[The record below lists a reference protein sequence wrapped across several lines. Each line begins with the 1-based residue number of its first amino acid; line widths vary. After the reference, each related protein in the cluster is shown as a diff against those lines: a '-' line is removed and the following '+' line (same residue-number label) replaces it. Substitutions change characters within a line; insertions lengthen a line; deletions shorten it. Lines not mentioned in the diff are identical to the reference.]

1 MSTNTKKSKSSE
13 ETLEKLRA
21 FINEKG
27 GIVKKEEFAALDV
40 DYRKI
45 LELVENSSSRKSK
58 SENFISKF
66 AKYYTPAVCYG
77 ALALAIIPPIV
88 LLIMGK
94 PAMWGDW
101 IYRALTFLVIS
112 CPCALVLSVPLA
124 FFSGI
129 GAGSKIGILFKGGAA
144 LETLKDITSVVMDKT
159 GTITK
164 GNFKVQD
171 VIPLGNA
178 TRHEILSLA
187 ASCEESS
194 THPIGKSIMEAAK
207 DENVT
212 YKTPEN
218 AKEIAGHGSVITID
232 NSEILAGNKKLMAQ
246 YHVTGDYPETTS
258 YGTEVFLAKDGVLI
272 GAIVIA
278 DTLKDDAKSAIA
290 SLKASCVLLVYF
302 KSYSNFDTIRR
313 KILRQS

>member
-1 MSTNTKKSKSSE
+1 
-13 ETLEKLRA
+13 
-21 FINEKG
+21 
-27 GIVKKEEFAALDV
+27 
-40 DYRKI
+40 
-45 LELVENSSSRKSK
+45 
-58 SENFISKF
+58 
-66 AKYYTPAVCYG
+66 
-77 ALALAIIPPIV
+77 
-88 LLIMGK
+88 
-94 PAMWGDW
+94 
-101 IYRALTFLVIS
+101 
-112 CPCALVLSVPLA
+112 
-124 FFSGI
+124 
-129 GAGSKIGILFKGGAA
+129 
-144 LETLKDITSVVMDKT
+144 MDKT

-290 SLKASCVLLVYF
+290 SLKAQNLHTVMLTGDSETTANAIDKKKLKIGDSGLPKMVIDQTPWYMKWAKLPIVKAKIGPKVVTMIADEKVFLQLPLRTEAKVVISGLYITEIKSVRGGIPPLPKKKKFFDRF
-302 KSYSNFDTIRR
+302 KKNTEEAAKKEASKSKKN
-313 KILRQS
+313 K